1 MERFSDEKL
10 KEVVKNVN
18 EDNKLFIEGE
28 KIENEQNKNK
38 PFMIYIDKDDK
49 KQVLNNLNEEVM
61 KISKKIS
68 TIKRNIIS
76 LNEEKIKNDRKVK
89 NYLALTVEYKHLVK
103 IVSLLIL
110 LIGIPLITMSGFLP
124 TLGILNKIIIT
135 IVSLGLLE
143 AVGLTAAKLV
153 FENAKKKYKIKYFNN
168 KDITLEEMKKTVDEK
183 SKELDEK
190 INELEIKRAGI
201 IVIKNNK
208 KEEIKKIESLNNSDI
223 KMDQERKIKYE
234 DSEKKEEYVKVKR
247 K

>member
-10 KEVVKNVN
+10 KVVVKNVN